1 MTTLDIPLMIMD
13 YIIDDFKKVSWEKEG
28 NKVKNTINF
37 IDIKS

>member
-1 MTTLDIPLMIMD
+1 MD

-28 NKVKNTINF
+28 NKVKNTINI

>member
-1 MTTLDIPLMIMD
+1 MTTPSVIMD

>member
-1 MTTLDIPLMIMD
+1 MITLDIPSMIMD

>member
-1 MTTLDIPLMIMD
+1 MNSLDIPSVIMD